1 VSEEKD
7 KVDKSKGKQVSRREF
22 LKDAGLVAGGAAV
35 GSMAI
40 LSACGTDKTITETKN
55 STLTSTVTSTVTQPA
70 TTVTVEKVVDKIVE
84 VEKLVSVPKSDVIEW
99 DATKCVSCARCM
111 QACSTVHEGG
121 TSPTLT
127 AIRWFENKW
136 FDGWDGEVPAYPMFC
151 QQCSSPECYFVCP
164 LKDQALCIDAKTGAR
179 YINKANCTGCG
190 LCVMACPLSP
200 PRLQIDPGQ
209 KKAIK
214 CDMCKD
220 RAGGPVCVYVCD
232 RLALSVKA
240 KEARL

>member
-1 VSEEKD
+1 M
-7 KVDKSKGKQVSRREF
+7 
-22 LKDAGLVAGGAAV
+22 ALVN
-35 GSMAI
+35 
-40 LSACGTDKTITETKN
+40 ACTTEKTITQTATATQSTTK
-55 STLTSTVTSTVTQPA
+55 TVTAIGPTITKMAETVTVAPPPVVT
-70 TTVTVEKVVDKIVE
+70 TTVTAVKQEYI
-84 VEKLVSVPKSDVIEW
+84 SVPKSSVIEW

-111 QACSTVHEGG
+111 QACSTYHEGG

-127 AIRWFENKW
+127 AIKWFENKW
-136 FDGWDGEVPAYPMFC
+136 LYGWDGEVPAYPFFC
-151 QQCSSPECYFVCP
+151 QQCSSPACYNACP
-164 LKDQALCIDAKTGAR
+164 LKDKALCIDAKTGAR

-190 LCVMACPLSP
+190 LCVMACTLSP
-200 PRLQIDPGQ
+200 ARINLDPPS

-232 RLALSVKA
+232 RAALTVKA